1 MNSCLYFQIL
11 CECMLCAY
19 VLCSKNKCDAEAG
32 FSFVINCMFCFNL
45 WIVHVGV
52 QGDVSELH
60 NICFLLWNLLIERG
74 VAYLDILIIS
84 CWFGCSQD
92 VSFAL
97 RLDNC
102 FYVWGHWIVFS
113 REIQF

>member
-1 MNSCLYFQIL
+1 MY
-11 CECMLCAY
+11 CAP
-19 VLCSKNKCDAEAG
+19 KNKCDAEAG

-74 VAYLDILIIS
+74 VAYLDILILS

-102 FYVWGHWIVFS
+102 FYVWGHWIVLS